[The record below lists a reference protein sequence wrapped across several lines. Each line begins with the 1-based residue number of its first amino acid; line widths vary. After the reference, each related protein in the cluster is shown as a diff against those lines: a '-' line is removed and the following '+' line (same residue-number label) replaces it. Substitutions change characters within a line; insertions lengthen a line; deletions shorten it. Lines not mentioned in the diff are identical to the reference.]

1 VQNQN
6 RVTSN
11 LRDKKYKPSIVYSQS
26 LTQIVEKYEAVCN
39 ELHLIAD
46 EGPSIS
52 SNVDELIAR
61 EQALFDRHATLLND
75 ALNMEIRSIEDAK
88 AIMKLWKNEV
98 VGNGESPQLS
108 AGDQIV
114 LSVCNFLEGK

>member
-1 VQNQN
+1 MQ
-6 RVTSN
+6 R
-11 LRDKKYKPSIVYSQS
+11 KKYKPSIVYSQS
-26 LTQIVEKYEAVCN
+26 LTQIIEKYEIICD
-39 ELHLIAD
+39 ELHLIAN
-46 EGPSIS
+46 EVPSIS

-61 EQALFDRHATLLND
+61 EQALFDKHARLIND

-98 VGNGESPQLS
+98 TGDKESSRLS

-114 LSVCNFLEGK
+114 LSVCKFLESN